1 MNLVTYVRQA
11 LGWLWK
17 SKLRILLSVVCT
29 LLFSLLLF
37 PFNDLSDLISGQVA
51 AATHNAVY
59 LQFEKLSL
67 SLFPR
72 VGAQAEQVYVESIFF
87 PGLKVDELTVTPS
100 LRAAL
105 SQKPLGHVSLKGLFK
120 GDVEASISSGGTSER
135 GVELQRLDINAQK
148 LSLQELRQIAQLPA
162 LMKGRMNIETSGTFD
177 MTLTEQPELDLN
189 LKIDQLEI
197 PQTNLPLGDMG
208 EVSLPELKL
217 SAVELKG
224 KLSSGRLTI
233 ENLKIG
239 SKSSDDLQG
248 SVKGNMILNLR
259 GVGGAPIPEFGAY
272 TFEIDLQ
279 PSAGFQERA
288 KFFLGL
294 LAPYQQGNRIRMKV
308 SGLRFGPAPS
318 MTPLR

>member
-1 MNLVTYVRQA
+1 MSLVGSLRTA
-11 LGWLWK
+11 LAWLWK
-17 SKLRILLSVVCT
+17 SKLRLLLSLACT
-29 LLFSLLLF
+29 LIFAILLF

-51 AATHNAVY
+51 AATNNTVY
-59 LQFEKLSL
+59 LQFEKLRL

-87 PGLKVDELTVTPS
+87 PGIKVDELTVTPS

-105 SQKPLGHVSLKGLFK
+105 SQKPMGHVSLKGLFK

-135 GVELQRLDINAQK
+135 GVELQRLDITAQK
-148 LSLQELRQIAQLPA
+148 MSLQELRQIAQLPA
-162 LMKGRMNIETSGTFD
+162 LMKGQLHFETSGTFD
-177 MTLTEQPELDLN
+177 MTLTEQPDLDLN

-208 EVSLPELKL
+208 DVSLPELKL

-224 KLSSGRLTI
+224 KLSAGRLTI

-239 SKSSDDLQG
+239 GKSTDDLQG
-248 SVKGNMILNLR
+248 SVKGNLMMNLR

-272 TFEIDLQ
+272 TFDIDLQ
-279 PSAGFQERA
+279 PSAGFQDRA

-294 LAPYQQGNRIRMKV
+294 LAPYQQGSRVRMKV